1 MKNRYSLG
9 LNFSFYFK
17 SALLAVLITLAQQ
30 AFANV
35 GVTLNLW
42 RGYDT
47 FYGQVTIAASSP
59 DPVTYHRVES
69 PNGKIWREYS
79 TTTSVGSF
87 TNLSFSVLLDECTNG
102 VWTLIRNVGDTSAQ
116 TNTFSVSLTG
126 ITANMFGDI
135 TMVDPLY
142 NEVASTNPP
151 ELQWSSTSMFP
162 EIAVSVRESN
172 APYTFGDYAVLPG
185 TATSWTPSAALT
197 IADQLLLIQYQ
208 TNHFPGASFSLISG
222 PAIAGWNPSAS
233 LMSYLYSVFA
243 IPGGGSELDIAVESP
258 GLSWITGG
266 DWGGDGWF
274 VQSDIIAVGTSALQ
288 SGAVPD
294 DTSSWIETT
303 VHGPGSLYFEWN
315 MLADDYDVFEFSA
328 VDEHNNH
335 FDGF

>member
-135 TMVDPLY
+135 TMVIPCTMRLPQPIHLNYNGHPPPCSLKSPSRYAKAMLHTPL
-142 NEVASTNPP
+142 VIMPFCLALPRAGPLPRHLPLPTN
-151 ELQWSSTSMFP
+151 
-162 EIAVSVRESN
+162 
-172 APYTFGDYAVLPG
+172 
-185 TATSWTPSAALT
+185 
-197 IADQLLLIQYQ
+197 
-208 TNHFPGASFSLISG
+208 
-222 PAIAGWNPSAS
+222 
-233 LMSYLYSVFA
+233 YS
-243 IPGGGSELDIAVESP
+243 
-258 GLSWITGG
+258 
-266 DWGGDGWF
+266 
-274 VQSDIIAVGTSALQ
+274 
-288 SGAVPD
+288 
-294 DTSSWIETT
+294 
-303 VHGPGSLYFEWN
+303 
-315 MLADDYDVFEFSA
+315 
-328 VDEHNNH
+328 
-335 FDGF
+335 